1 MSANKKTVNITKNV
15 KKNNDKDHERTL
27 SNMKKGKKQ
36 RNIQR
41 KSLEKRFGATNKL
54 QRQFLST
61 SFHETLAKNIFF
73 LLAEWR

>member
-1 MSANKKTVNITKNV
+1 MSANKKNSKHNKKL

-36 RNIQR
+36 RNIKR

-73 LLAEWR
+73 LLAE

>member
-1 MSANKKTVNITKNV
+1 
-15 KKNNDKDHERTL
+15 
-27 SNMKKGKKQ
+27 MKKGKKQ
-36 RNIQR
+36 RNIKR

-73 LLAEWR
+73 LLAE